1 MARGDG
7 APAADVDPEFDHND
21 PEFIR
26 DPHAVYFQL
35 HRSQPVVHSERYGG
49 YWLLTRYRDVRNAL
63 LDWQT
68 FSSGTPGVTSI
79 PSSVRR
85 DFPEIPLE
93 VDPPEH
99 AKYRD
104 IETPWFSRASVGK
117 LEADVRR
124 IANELID
131 DFIGDGRVDVVQ
143 QFAVPFVS
151 RVLTVFLRLPEE
163 DAADLVAWVSAIF
176 HGRIS
181 NREGADRASAA
192 LIGYIDETISNRRRY
207 PTDDYFTMLTQ
218 ATIDGRPLNDLEIR
232 GYGVVTMTAGQETT
246 VNGIGSSLWYLA
258 EHPADKARLMA
269 EPALI
274 PTAIEEFLR
283 FMSPIQLL
291 GRSTVQRVLVGDT
304 EIPSGETVAMCYGA
318 ANVDDEI
325 FERPAECIIDRHPNP
340 HIAFGTGPHSCIG
353 AHLARLEM
361 RVAIEEVFR
370 RMSDYRLEDPS
381 TPEYTPHGDL
391 RGFWALPV
399 VFGQGE
405 GSISP
410 TVFLAV
416 DQ

>member
-1 MARGDG
+1 MATSQ
-7 APAADVDPEFDHND
+7 FDHND

-26 DPHAVYFQL
+26 NPHAVYLELQKA
-35 HRSQPVVHSERYGG
+35 QPVVHSDRYGG
-49 YWLLTRYRDVRNAL
+49 YWLLTRYHDVRNAL

-68 FSSGTPGVTSI
+68 YSSGTPGVTSI

-93 VDPPEH
+93 IDPPQH

-117 LEADVRR
+117 LEPDVRR
-124 IANELID
+124 IANDLID
-131 DFIGDGRVDVVQ
+131 DFIGDGRADVVQ

-151 RVLTVFLRLPEE
+151 RVLTVFLRLPEK
-163 DAADLVAWVSAIF
+163 DADDLTAWVSAIF
-176 HGRIS
+176 QGRLS
-181 NREGADRASAA
+181 DPEGADRASAA
-192 LIGYIDETISNRRRY
+192 LIGYIDETIADRRRH
-207 PTDDYFTMLTQ
+207 PADDYFTMLTQ

-246 VNGIGSSLWYLA
+246 VNGIGMSLWYLA
-258 EHPADKARLMA
+258 EHPADKKRLMA
-269 EPALI
+269 ESALI

-291 GRSTVQRVLVGDT
+291 GRSTVVPVQVGGT
-304 EIPSGETVAMCYGA
+304 KIPAGETVAMCYGA
-318 ANVDDEI
+318 ANVDDAI
-325 FERPAECIIDRHPNP
+325 FERPEECVIDRRPNP

-370 RMSDYRLEDPS
+370 RLPDYRLEDP
-381 TPEYTPHGDL
+381 TMLEYTPHGDL

-399 VFGQGE
+399 VFGE
-405 GSISP
+405 GSG
-410 TVFLAV
+410 
-416 DQ
+416 

>member
-1 MARGDG
+1 MAPGDDG
-7 APAADVDPEFDHND
+7 APAAGLSSQFDHNEPD
-21 PEFIR
+21 FIR
-26 DPHAVYFQL
+26 DPHAVYFEL
-35 HRSQPVVHSERYGG
+35 HKSQPVVHSERYGG
-49 YWLLTRYRDVRNAL
+49 YWLLTRYHDVRNAL

-85 DFPEIPLE
+85 QFPEIPLE
-93 VDPPEH
+93 IDPPQH
-99 AKYRD
+99 AKYRE

-131 DFIGDGRVDVVQ
+131 DFIGDGRADVVQ

-151 RVLTVFLRLPEE
+151 RVLTTFLRLPEE
-163 DAADLVAWVSAIF
+163 DAADLTAWVSAIF
-176 HGRIS
+176 QGRLS
-181 NREGADRASAA
+181 DPDGADRASVA
-192 LIGYIDETISNRRRY
+192 LIGYIDDAIADRRRH

-218 ATIDGRPLNDLEIR
+218 GTIDGRPLNDLEIR

-246 VNGIGSSLWYLA
+246 VNGIGMSLWYLA
-258 EHPADKARLMA
+258 EHPADKTRLMA

-291 GRSTVQRVLVGDT
+291 GRSTVQPVQVGGI
-304 EIPSGETVAMCYGA
+304 EIPAGQTVAMGYGA

-325 FERPAECIIDRHPNP
+325 FEQPEQCIIDRRPNP

-361 RVAIEEVFR
+361 RVAIEEIFR
-370 RMSDYRLEDPS
+370 RMPDYRLEDGTP
-381 TPEYTPHGDL
+381 PEYTPHGDL

-399 VFGQGE
+399 VFGDGR
-405 GSISP
+405 G
-410 TVFLAV
+410 
-416 DQ
+416 

>member
-1 MARGDG
+1 MARVDDG
-7 APAADVDPEFDHND
+7 APASDVTSEFDHND

-26 DPHAVYFQL
+26 DPHAVYLRL
-35 HRSQPVVHSERYGG
+35 HKSQPVVHSERYGG
-49 YWLLTRYRDVRNAL
+49 YWVLTRYRDVRNAL

-85 DFPEIPLE
+85 DFPELPLE

-104 IETPWFSRASVGK
+104 IEAPWFSRASVAK

-131 DFIGDGRVDVVQ
+131 DFIGDGCADVVQ

-163 DAADLVAWVSAIF
+163 DAGDLTAWVSAIF
-176 HGRIS
+176 HGRLDDP
-181 NREGADRASAA
+181 EGADRASAA
-192 LIGYIDETISNRRRY
+192 LIGYIDDTITDRRHH

-246 VNGIGSSLWYLA
+246 VNGIGTSLWHLA
-258 EHPADKARLMA
+258 EHPADKRRLMI

-291 GRSTVQRVLVGDT
+291 GRSTVQAAHVGGT
-304 EIPSGETVAMCYGA
+304 EIPAGETVAMCYGA
-318 ANVDDEI
+318 ANVDGEI
-325 FERPAECIIDRHPNP
+325 FDRPEECIIDRRPNP
-340 HIAFGTGPHSCIG
+340 HIAFGTGPHACIG

-361 RVAIEEVFR
+361 RVALEEVFR
-370 RMSDYRLEDPS
+370 RMPDYCLDDTSAPQ
-381 TPEYTPHGDL
+381 YTPHGDL
-391 RGFWALPV
+391 RGFWTLPV
-399 VFGQGE
+399 LFGHE
-405 GSISP
+405 R
-410 TVFLAV
+410 AR
-416 DQ
+416 

>member
-1 MARGDG
+1 MARGDDG
-7 APAADVDPEFDHND
+7 APAGDVSWEFDHND

-26 DPHAVYFQL
+26 NPHAVYFQL
-35 HRSQPVVHSERYGG
+35 HKSQAVLHSDRYGG
-49 YWLLTRYRDVRNAL
+49 YWLLTRYHDVRNAL
-63 LDWQT
+63 LDWKT
-68 FSSGTPGVTSI
+68 FSSGIPGVTSI

-93 VDPPEH
+93 VDPPQH
-99 AKYRD
+99 AKYRE
-104 IETPWFSRASVGK
+104 IETPWFSRASVTK

-131 DFIGDGRVDVVQ
+131 EFIGDGRADVVQ

-151 RVLTVFLRLPEE
+151 RVLTVFLRLPDE
-163 DAADLVAWVSAIF
+163 DAADLTAWVSAIF
-176 HGRIS
+176 HGRLS
-181 NREGADRASAA
+181 NPEGADRASAA
-192 LIGYIDETISNRRRY
+192 LIGYIDDTITDRRRH

-218 ATIDGRPLNDLEIR
+218 ATIDRRPLNDLEVR

-246 VNGIGSSLWYLA
+246 VNGIGMSLWYLA
-258 EHPADKARLMA
+258 EHPADKKRLMA

-291 GRSTVQRVLVGDT
+291 GRSTVQPVQVGGT
-304 EIPSGETVAMCYGA
+304 EIPAGETVAMCYGA
-318 ANVDDEI
+318 ANVDDAI
-325 FERPAECIIDRHPNP
+325 FERPEECIIDRRPNP

-361 RVAIEEVFR
+361 RVAIEEIFR
-370 RMSDYRLEDPS
+370 RIPDYHLEEA
-381 TPEYTPHGDL
+381 TMPEYTPHGDL

-399 VFGQGE
+399 VFDDGCGQR
-405 GSISP
+405 
-410 TVFLAV
+410 VV
-416 DQ
+416 R

>member
-1 MARGDG
+1 MVMGRGDDN
-7 APAADVDPEFDHND
+7 APAADVTSFDHND

-26 DPHAVYFQL
+26 NPHAVYLEL
-35 HRSQPVVHSERYGG
+35 HKSQPVVHSERYGG
-49 YWLLTRYRDVRNAL
+49 YWLLTRYQDVRNAL

-93 VDPPEH
+93 VDPPQH

-124 IANELID
+124 IANRLID
-131 DFIGDGRVDVVQ
+131 EFIGNGRADVVQ

-151 RVLTVFLRLPEE
+151 RVLTVFLRLPEA
-163 DAADLVAWVSAIF
+163 DAHDLTAWVSAIF
-176 HGRIS
+176 QGRLS
-181 NREGADRASAA
+181 DPEGADRASAA
-192 LIGYIDETISNRRRY
+192 LIGYIDDAITDRRRH
-207 PTDDYFTMLTQ
+207 PADDYFTMLTQ

-246 VNGIGSSLWYLA
+246 VNGIGMSLWYLA
-258 EHPADKARLMA
+258 EHPADKKRLMA

-291 GRSTVQRVLVGDT
+291 GRSTVRPIQVGGA
-304 EIPSGETVAMCYGA
+304 EIPPGETVAMCYGA

-325 FERPAECIIDRHPNP
+325 FERPDECIIDRRPNP

-370 RMSDYRLEDPS
+370 RMPDFRLEDS
-381 TPEYTPHGDL
+381 TRPQYTPHGDL

-399 VFGQGE
+399 AFGDG
-405 GSISP
+405 GN
-410 TVFLAV
+410 
-416 DQ
+416 